1 VLQRQWI
8 SVLSSRS
15 DLNKTDRVHNLRG
28 SIRQHPSN
36 RTPTCPSLLHKI
48 SSSNSSSSAGGKYNT
63 TSSCSSSS
71 SSNGLLDSCRHSLH
85 LRTSHSSKLMGFSCS
100 KLSKQ
105 LHKGYCNSSNHRC
118 SSQSNS
124 KTSSYPNNKKRESMV
139 QLFHHSYKMWHNLE
153 AARMGTCQVG
163 MLEGL
168 WMLSDSSSTSNNK
181 GGCFFCVMPASAQ
194 LLMGSVKSHGTATW
208 PGSCGP
214 TLAHVVIENVLTVGA
229 MLLEPSFTI
238 TSSVGIHDVQCVD
251 LCVSRS

>member
-1 VLQRQWI
+1 M
-8 SVLSSRS
+8 
-15 DLNKTDRVHNLRG
+15 NKTDRVHNLRG

-36 RTPTCPSLLHKI
+36 RTPTCPSLLHNI
-48 SSSNSSSSAGGKYNT
+48 SSSNSSSSTGGKYNT
-63 TSSCSSSS
+63 TSSCSSSI
-71 SSNGLLDSCRHSLH
+71 NGLLDSCHHSLH
-85 LRTSHSSKLMGFSCS
+85 LRTTHSSKLRGLSCS

-105 LHKGYCNSSNHRC
+105 LHKGHCNSSNHQC

-139 QLFHHSYKMWHNLE
+139 QLFHHSYKMWRNLE

-163 MLEGL
+163 MLEVL

-194 LLMGSVKSHGTATW
+194 LLRGSVKSHRTATW